1 VLTTIELVAIASI
14 ILVGAFFI
22 LSRPG
27 ASRALAFLVGVSA
40 GLMAVQVFRIHIFT
54 IVVVLWFLIAL
65 RQRQPPVTRD
75 AIALLVFAAVLAS
88 TALYGDLVNSPALGL
103 QLTAFAIAA
112 ALIAT
117 MCDEAERWAILY
129 GLLTVTTVGS
139 LVGLGQ
145 VAGIVQSELW
155 HLSISALGR
164 PTGIYPEPD
173 WLGMYSG
180 VGLLLSWRLRISP
193 LLRPVLLAVNA
204 LACILAFA
212 RAAWIAVAV
221 VILVMAGF
229 AAASWARSRWARL
242 AAPNGSAGLTS
253 DKAQTRATALKIV
266 PAGTAK
272 SSGRLS
278 SLIVMA
284 TALIILITT
293 IPVLGEN
300 LVTRL
305 GQTLVAQ
312 ADDVSAQARVQ
323 QINGLLDL
331 SATAPWFGHG
341 LSASGRVTTNG
352 RLQLGD
358 SQNNVGSNWLLS
370 LWVDGKLLAIPLML
384 LLIVITVRTIRTIE
398 GQALLLVLT
407 SSLFSN
413 ATFCPVT
420 WALLGLAIASI
431 ARRRMLASAGVPP
444 AGVVALSG
452 STG

>member
-1 VLTTIELVAIASI
+1 MLTAIELVAIASI

-40 GLMAVQVFRIHIFT
+40 GLMAVQIFRIHIFT
-54 IVVVLWFLIAL
+54 IVVVLWFLVAL
-65 RQRQPPVTRD
+65 RQRQPPITRD
-75 AIALLVFAAVLAS
+75 AIALVVFAALLSS

-117 MCDEAERWAILY
+117 MCDKADRWAILY

-145 VAGIVQSELW
+145 VAGIVPSELW

-180 VGLLLSWRLRISP
+180 VGLLLSWRLRIGS
-193 LLRPVLLAVNA
+193 LLRPGLLAVNA

-221 VILVMAGF
+221 VVLMMAVL
-229 AAASWARSRWARL
+229 AAATWARRRWARL
-242 AAPNGSAGLTS
+242 AAQN
-253 DKAQTRATALKIV
+253 
-266 PAGTAK
+266 GTAGQNGAAAPTSTQAPKSMTGTNK
-272 SSGRLS
+272 SSGHLT

-284 TALIILITT
+284 TALIVLITA

-323 QINGLLDL
+323 QINGLLEL
-331 SATAPWFGHG
+331 SSTAPWFGHG
-341 LSASGRVTTNG
+341 LSASGRVTSNG

-370 LWVDGKLLAIPLML
+370 LWVDGQLLSIPLVL

-420 WALLGLAIASI
+420 WALLGLALASI
-431 ARRRMLASAGVPP
+431 ARRRRLRSAGVPP

-452 STG
+452 VAT